1 MLQRSEHP
9 SALRVPLLENGDRL
23 TRVEFERR
31 YEAHPEIQKAELING
46 RVLIPSRTGTTA
58 HGESAASLGLLLGTY
73 AAESRMLMVT
83 SNSTLRIDEDNEPQ
97 PDLILR
103 IDAEGLRASRID
115 EDGYLEGA
123 PELVAEITASTV
135 SYDLH
140 DKLHVYRRSGVQE
153 YLVWR
158 TIDGGI
164 DWFELV
170 DGEYVRLPADAD
182 GCLQSRIFP
191 GLRIDVPAL
200 LAGDDR
206 RALATLRTALEAG
219 AHRSLLA
226 RLDAAD

>member
-1 MLQRSEHP
+1 MHSPVAYLLMNELVMVQRSEHP

-31 YEAHPEIQKAELING
+31 YEAHPEIKKAELLNG

-58 HGESAASLGLLLGTY
+58 HGESTASLGLLLGTY
-73 AAESRMLMVT
+73 AAESRMLLVT

-103 IDAEGLRASRID
+103 IDA
-115 EDGYLEGA
+115 
-123 PELVAEITASTV
+123 
-135 SYDLH
+135 
-140 DKLHVYRRSGVQE
+140 
-153 YLVWR
+153 
-158 TIDGGI
+158 
-164 DWFELV
+164 
-170 DGEYVRLPADAD
+170 D
-182 GCLQSRIFP
+182 GCLQSRMFP

-206 RALATLRTALEAG
+206 KALATLRSSLEVG